1 MKTTKRILML
11 LVIASMTTILG
22 CAKDGKDGLPGPQ
35 GPAGQNGN
43 ANVKNYSLTVSSW
56 QWTYDNLYERHY
68 YRYSN
73 SSNSQSVVYG
83 YVMSGSGK
91 QAIPYYT
98 CPSWQCIQFDMA
110 TYLFGSPPYIEFQYT
125 NYNSKTTAPTSDS
138 YFYLVIVPPT
148 IRMANPN
155 VDWTNYE
162 EVKKTFNLGE
172 PIHIESSL

>member
-1 MKTTKRILML
+1 ML
-11 LVIASMTTILG
+11 LVIASVSTIIG
-22 CAKDGKDGLPGPQ
+22 CAKDGKDGKDGLPGP
-35 GPAGQNGN
+35 AGQDGN

-68 YRYSN
+68 YRFYN
-73 SSNSQSVVYG
+73 SSNSQSLVYG

-91 QAIPYYT
+91 QAIPYYNCVT
-98 CPSWQCIQFDMA
+98 SNAWCRQFDLSN
-110 TYLFGSPPYIEFQYT
+110 TLFSGYIELQYT
-125 NYNSKTTAPTSDS
+125 NYVNRTNAPTSDN
-138 YFYLVIVPPT
+138 YFYLVIVPPN